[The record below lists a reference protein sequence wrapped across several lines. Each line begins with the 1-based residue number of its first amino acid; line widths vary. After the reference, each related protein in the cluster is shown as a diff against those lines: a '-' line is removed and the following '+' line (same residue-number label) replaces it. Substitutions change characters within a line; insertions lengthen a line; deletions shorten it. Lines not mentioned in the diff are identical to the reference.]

1 MNILETLENLNVSE
15 ECFENVLNI
24 VECILED
31 YKSFKEQKQ
40 EDGSS
45 QAYKELASVDKSI
58 RRNKTKALKGAR
70 KEYGQARKEELAWR
84 GKGWLQQF
92 KNISDEEKALD
103 KLKKAREEEKD
114 AQEEVD
120 KDLRRADAAKE
131 FEERSK

>member
-1 MNILETLENLNVSE
+1 MNIFENLENLNISE
-15 ECFENVLNI
+15 KCFNDIMNI
-24 VECILED
+24 VEYILED

-58 RRNKTKALKGAR
+58 RRNKTKALKDAR
-70 KEYGQARKEELAWR
+70 KEYGQARKEELTQR
-84 GKGWLQQF
+84 GKGWLRQF
-92 KNISDEEKALD
+92 KNISDEEKALG